1 MPLPSSPPA
10 CLPRPRRPA
19 SPAADSAQSGL
30 PSAIRRRVRSADVYA
45 RITDRIVADLE
56 RGVRPWTQPWSVA
69 NTADRITRPLRPGQ
83 PYSGVNVI
91 LLWSEAVARG
101 FASPIW
107 MTFKQAIELGG
118 HVRKG
123 ETGSTVVY
131 ASRFMKTETD
141 GNGDEVERD
150 IPFLKAYTVFCVD
163 QIDDLHEHYHG
174 RPTAV
179 PSPIE
184 RNAHADA
191 FFANTGAIVRH
202 GGTSAFYAPSSDHI
216 QMPPIESFRDTASYV
231 AVRAHETVHWTA
243 PSHRVNRDLSRYSKD
258 RSERA
263 REELIAELGS
273 RFLCADLGVV
283 PELEPRPDHASYL
296 ASWLSYRTTSAS
308 FSRPPHMRSVPSLP
322 ARPSTEGRRAR
333 GGGVMN
339 VVPLDLHLHLLVLVS
354 GDQAQRPR
362 TRAACR
368 WPSPRITR
376 AGYRDPKVSRAC
388 LPKWEDGVPASDRSS
403 LG

>member
-1 MPLPSSPPA
+1 
-10 CLPRPRRPA
+10 
-19 SPAADSAQSGL
+19 
-30 PSAIRRRVRSADVYA
+30 
-45 RITDRIVADLE
+45 
-56 RGVRPWTQPWSVA
+56 
-69 NTADRITRPLRPGQ
+69 
-83 PYSGVNVI
+83 VNVI

-163 QIDDLHEHYHG
+163 QIDDLHEHYYG

-191 FFANTGAIVRH
+191 FLANTGAIVRH
-202 GGTSAFYAPSSDHI
+202 GGTSAFDAPSSDHI

-243 PSHRVNRDLSRYSKD
+243 PSHRVNRDLSRYS
-258 RSERA
+258 SM
-263 REELIAELGS
+263 
-273 RFLCADLGVV
+273 
-283 PELEPRPDHASYL
+283 
-296 ASWLSYRTTSAS
+296 SYRTTSAS
-308 FSRPPHMRSVPSLP
+308 FSRPPHMRSVPSPTCTTFNRRPPTSGRRRDERGASRSPSAP
-322 ARPSTEGRRAR
+322 AGPCIRRPSAATPDSCRLSVAIAPYYSRR
-333 GGGVMN
+333 
-339 VVPLDLHLHLLVLVS
+339 LS
-354 GDQAQRPR
+354 RPE
-362 TRAACR
+362 
-368 WPSPRITR
+368 S
-376 AGYRDPKVSRAC
+376 
-388 LPKWEDGVPASDRSS
+388 
-403 LG
+403 